1 MNLLSY
7 FFNSNPIKQID
18 ATALNKEKAK
28 YFLIDVRQPEEYRQG
43 HISGAKLIPLRQLAT
58 RMQELPAGRE
68 IVCVCHS
75 GNRSKSA
82 ARKLSAALKMEI
94 SSSGNNL
101 YSNQDYVD
109 NGATPGSSPI
119 PVDKPNRW
127 GGIGGMLPDQPPPK
141 T

>member
-7 FFNSNPIKQID
+7 IFNSNPIKQID
-18 ATALNKEKAK
+18 AAALNKEKAK
-28 YFLIDVRQPEEYRQG
+28 YFLIDVRQPQEYQQG

-82 ARKLSAALKMEI
+82 ARKLSAAGFKAV
-94 SSSGNNL
+94 NL
-101 YSNQDYVD
+101 
-109 NGATPGSSPI
+109 
-119 PVDKPNRW
+119 R
-127 GGIGGMLPDQPPPK
+127 GGMIAWMRASLPVK
-141 T
+141 RGGK